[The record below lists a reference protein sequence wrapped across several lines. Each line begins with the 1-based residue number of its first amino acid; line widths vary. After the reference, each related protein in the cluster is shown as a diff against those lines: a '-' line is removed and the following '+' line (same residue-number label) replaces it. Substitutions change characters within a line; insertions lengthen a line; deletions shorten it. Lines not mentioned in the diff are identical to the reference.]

1 MSVILV
7 KRILRRDMNI
17 EKRISEIT
25 FQKQA
30 KKKKTILIQFLRETR
45 FKRYSLI
52 VWTMKF

>member
-30 KKKKTILIQFLRETR
+30 KKKNNPNSIFARNTF
-45 FKRYSLI
+45 
-52 VWTMKF
+52 